1 MIEFIVRRSLSTL
14 VVVFGVV
21 CIVFLF
27 IHLAPGD
34 PVEAMLGESASPADR
49 EALRHHLGLD
59 KPLLNQWITYAGGLL
74 RGDLGDSLYRRPV
87 AEMIAERLPAT
98 VWLALCALAV
108 ALTIAIPLGTLAA
121 VNKGTLADYAAM
133 AVAMLGISI
142 PGFWLGPLLILVFAV
157 WLGWLPVSGREG
169 VLSVV
174 LPAVTLGL
182 ALAAILSR
190 MTRAALLE
198 VLNEDHV
205 RAARARGLSERAVI
219 LRHALRNASL
229 PIVTIFSLQLGVL
242 LGGAVI
248 TETVFSWPG
257 LGSLLIEAIERR
269 DYPVVQGCVLLIS
282 VSYVVINTLT
292 DLAYGWI
299 DPRIRVPVA
308 R

>member
-1 MIEFIVRRSLSTL
+1 MIEFFIHRLLSTL
-14 VVVFGVV
+14 LVVFGVV

-27 IHLAPGD
+27 IHLVPGD
-34 PVEAMLGESASPADR
+34 PVEAMLGEAATPADR

-59 KPLLNQWITYAGGLL
+59 KPLLNQWIMYAQRLL

-87 AEMIAERLPAT
+87 AAMIAERIPAT
-98 VWLALCALAV
+98 AWLALCALSIV
-108 ALTIAIPLGTLAA
+108 LIIAIPLGILAA
-121 VNKGTLADYAAM
+121 VKKGTAIDYAAM
-133 AVAMLGISI
+133 AVAMLGISV
-142 PGFWLGPLLILVFAV
+142 PTFWLGPLLILIFSL
-157 WLGWLPVSGREG
+157 WLGWLPVSGCDNG
-169 VLSVV
+169 LSVV
-174 LPAVTLGL
+174 LPALTLGM

-190 MTRAALLE
+190 MTRASLLE

-205 RAARARGLSERAVI
+205 RAARARGLNERAVV

-229 PIVTIFSLQLGVL
+229 PVVTVFSLQLGAL

-248 TETVFSWPG
+248 TETVFAWPG

-282 VSYVVINTLT
+282 LTYVVVNTVI
-292 DLAYGWI
+292 DLVYAWV
-299 DPRIRVPVA
+299 DPRIRLQSQ